1 MPSSLKCS
9 RFRGLFTRA
18 MIRSQRYFSLATWQI
33 RRLYSSSPV
42 TATTRSAR
50 WMPARSSTHSSVA
63 SPYWT
68 ACSSSCSTVRYRRR
82 SCSITVTSWPFSI
95 SSRARFHPT
104 LPAPAMITYSPAT
117 VLLDLRQ
124 RGGGELLDGDL
135 RGADGLHALLGVPG
149 GAPRVEHARDDL
161 RHPEAQLGDLR
172 DHEVGVVAVG
182 GGDEDVGLLHPGLRQ
197 RVHLERRAD
206 REAAARLFPALAQLD
221 VEALVGERVLVE
233 DGDGMPGAQRSGGH
247 GGPHPAGTDDEH
259 EHGADSSP
267 AAIPL
272 HGCPGCRPARSE

>member
-1 MPSSLKCS
+1 MRRRIRSVAETAGWMPSSLKCS
-9 RFRGLFTRA
+9 RFRGLLTRA
-18 MIRSQRYFSLATWQI
+18 MMRSQRYFSFATWQM
-33 RRLYSSSPV
+33 RRLSSSSPV

-117 VLLDLRQ
+117 VPLGLRQ

-135 RGADGLHALLGVPG
+135 RGADRLHALFGVPG
-149 GAPRVEHARDDL
+149 GAPWIEDARDHL

-172 DHEVGVVAVG
+172 DDEVGVVAVG
-182 GGDEDVGLLHPGLRQ
+182 RGDEDVGLVHPGLGQ
-197 RVHLERRAD
+197 RVHLQRRAD
-206 REAAARLFPALAQLD
+206 REAAAGLLPALAELY
-221 VEALVGERVLVE
+221 VEALVGERILVE
-233 DGDGMPGAQRSGGH
+233 DGHGVARAQGGGGH
-247 GGPHPAGTDDEH
+247 G
-259 EHGADSSP
+259 
-267 AAIPL
+267 
-272 HGCPGCRPARSE
+272 